1 MVNLFT
7 EFWDRASTLS
17 PEGLDCD
24 PKHRL
29 GARYSTVFVLCC
41 KRHFARECV
50 GLWDTSIKHRPK
62 LRCICH
68 CWERKQLCYLF
79 GFQDV
84 DSKCLSH
91 LIEEKNITP
100 NMVKV
105 HFLHGNLGIW
115 TLFFLLLKKYTH
127 THTYMIYPLKMPYAW
142 TSWVVSYKMAELIN
156 KRNRQKWN

>member
-50 GLWDTSIKHRPK
+50 GLWDTNIKHRAK

-91 LIEEKNITP
+91 LIEEKKSHPIWLRCTFY
-100 NMVKV
+100 MATLESE
-105 HFLHGNLGIW
+105 HFS
-115 TLFFLLLKKYTH
+115 FCYLKIYIHIH
-127 THTYMIYPLKMPYAW
+127 THIYDLSLRDASCMNI
-142 TSWVVSYKMAELIN
+142 LGCFL
-156 KRNRQKWN
+156 